1 MRPNAGSTTRP
12 GRFRRFS
19 AIAAVLVALAV
30 ILAACSDSGDSSNS
44 DKKSSE
50 TTDGSTATTSGGS
63 TAQNAATTPEGALAA
78 VNEYLKGQGY
88 EYVGDCADAQLPR
101 DKGKWCST
109 LVSTDAAAGTETYD
123 VGPVGEK
130 PTKKVTVKRRGAA
143 QLTPGYQV
151 GVGDGNVGQPL
162 AAHP

>member
-1 MRPNAGSTTRP
+1 M
-12 GRFRRFS
+12 
-19 AIAAVLVALAV
+19 ALAV
-30 ILAACSDSGDSSNS
+30 ILAACSGGDDSSNS

-88 EYVGDCADAQLPR
+88 EYVGDCADAQLPH

-123 VGPVGEK
+123 VGLVGEK

-151 GVGDGNVGQPL
+151 ARGRRERRPAV
-162 AAHP
+162 AADP